1 MSDNTSSKFSFRTAV
16 KPVLIKL
23 LGKNFYKYAQC
34 YGKMRDI
41 KYHLAD
47 EKEMILLEEF
57 IKPGDTAIDI
67 GGNFAYYTERMSRIA
82 GDAGKIYAF
91 EPIPFTF
98 EIFSMLVK
106 KLKLKNVYFYKKGV
120 SNKNETVQFRIPKTD
135 IGTFNTGMAH
145 ISARNNNISDVNK
158 DYDYSNEETFDCEVI
173 ALDDFFKSNMPRLS
187 FIKIDIEGAE
197 LFALQGA
204 KNLLTKYKPAILI
217 EINPVFLEGF
227 GLTQENVVS
236 FINENG
242 YKIFHLENN
251 SSKLNIVEDK
261 LLWKDNFILIHE
273 SKISLHS
280 KVISGL

>member
-1 MSDNTSSKFSFRTAV
+1 MSDNTSSKFSFREAV

-23 LGKNFYKYAQC
+23 LGKNFYKYAQS
-34 YGKMRDI
+34 YAKLRDI

-47 EKEMILLEEF
+47 EKEMILLDEF

-67 GGNFAYYTERMSRIA
+67 GGNFAYYTERMSKIV
-82 GDAGKIYAF
+82 GDEGKIFSF

-106 KLKLKNVYFYKKGV
+106 KLKLKNVIFLKKGV
-120 SNKNETVQFRIPKTD
+120 SNKNETIQFRIPKTD

-145 ISARNNNISDVNK
+145 ISARNNNISDINK
-158 DYDYSNEETFDCEVI
+158 DYDYNNEETFDCEVV
-173 ALDDFFKSNMPRLS
+173 ALDDFFNGNLPGLS

-204 KNLLTKYKPAILI
+204 KNLLAKYKPTILI

-242 YKIFHLENN
+242 YKIFHLENS
-251 SSKLNIVEDK
+251 SSKLNIVENK
-261 LLWKDNFILIHE
+261 PLWKDNFILIHE

-280 KVISGL
+280 KVIAEL